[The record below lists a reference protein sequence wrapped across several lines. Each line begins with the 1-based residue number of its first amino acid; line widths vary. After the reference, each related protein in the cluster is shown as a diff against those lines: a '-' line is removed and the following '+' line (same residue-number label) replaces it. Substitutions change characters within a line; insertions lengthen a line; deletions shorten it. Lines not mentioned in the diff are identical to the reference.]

1 MKLKVSRMIV
11 KMRKMISKG
20 ENVTS
25 KKRIKI
31 IWKIIKSKQFNKN
44 KTHRNPKGNIL
55 KISKKGKNW
64 NNLKSKIR
72 KRNFQKPISMIKN

>member
-31 IWKIIKSKQFNKN
+31 I
-44 KTHRNPKGNIL
+44 
-55 KISKKGKNW
+55 
-64 NNLKSKIR
+64 
-72 KRNFQKPISMIKN
+72 